1 MGPYGVW
8 IKNGDY
14 PGLAMSRSIGD
25 TLAHKIGVSDIPE
38 IIEYKM
44 SKLNPL
50 AMMVASDGVWEFMT
64 NEQIKNIIIKNRN
77 NQDAYLCSKEIVEK
91 ARQIWKGTTSS
102 IDDISCI
109 VSFFKNI

>member
-1 MGPYGVW
+1 MGPYRVW
-8 IKNGDY
+8 FKNGDY

-38 IIEYKM
+38 FIEYKM

-50 AMMVASDGVWEFMT
+50 AIVVASDGVWEFMG
-64 NEQIKNIIIKNRN
+64 NDQIKNIVINYKN

-91 ARQIWKGTTSS
+91 ARQIWKGTTYA
-102 IDDISCI
+102 IDDITCI